1 MSPMQVG
8 LGKRLCSPLGALI
21 LFNSA
26 ILTSA
31 TAAEKWEALP
41 AHPDITIAYVPPSKA
56 QWQPLM
62 GALQQRKVLE
72 ELRSFLAPLRL
83 PHPLALRT
91 RQCDV
96 VNAFYNPADRSI
108 TLCYELV
115 AWAVEQAPAAVSP
128 DGFITR
134 EAAIFGN
141 VIGILLHEAGHMLFN
156 MLDVPRFG
164 REEDAADQIAVFLA
178 LQFNKEIGRTIVKG
192 FVYFW
197 AIGRDPSSHSPMSAW
212 ADEHGSASQRMY
224 NGLCLAYGGDPKT
237 FAEFVDRGWLPK
249 DRAADCA
256 DEYNQ
261 VKRAFVKTV
270 LPFIDPTLMVRVQNA
285 EWLTREEMK

>member
-1 MSPMQVG
+1 MDVG
-8 LGKRLCSPLGALI
+8 GRLRCALAALI
-21 LFNSA
+21 LLNGA
-26 ILTSA
+26 ILAGA

-41 AHPDITIAYVPPSKA
+41 AHPDVTIAYVPPGKA
-56 QWQPLM
+56 QWQPVM
-62 GALQQRKVLE
+62 GALQERKVLE
-72 ELRSFLAPLRL
+72 ELRGFLAPLRL

-91 RQCDV
+91 RQCDQ

-115 AWAVEQAPAAVSP
+115 AWAVGLAPATVTP

-141 VIGILLHEAGHMLFN
+141 VIGVLLHEAGHMLFN

-178 LQFNKEIGRTIVKG
+178 LQFNKDIARTIVKG

-197 AIGRDPSSHSPMSAW
+197 AIGSDPSSRAPMSAW

>member
-1 MSPMQVG
+1 MTPRH
-8 LGKRLCSPLGALI
+8 LGKRLRSAFGALI
-21 LFNSA
+21 LLNGA
-26 ILTSA
+26 ILTGA

-41 AHPDITIAYVPPSKA
+41 AHPDVTVAYVPPSNA
-56 QWQPLM
+56 QWQPIQ
-62 GALQQRKVLE
+62 GWLQQRKVLE
-72 ELRSFLAPLRL
+72 ELRTFIAPLRL

-91 RQCDV
+91 RQCDQI
-96 VNAFYNPADRSI
+96 NAFYNPAERSI

-115 AWAVEQAPAAVSP
+115 ADVFRQAPTTVSS

-134 EAAIFGN
+134 EAAIFGS
-141 VIGILLHEAGHMLFN
+141 VIGVLLHEGGHMVFD

-164 REEDAADQIAVFLA
+164 REEDAADQVALFLA
-178 LQFNKEIGRTIVKG
+178 LQFNKDIASTIVRG
-192 FVYFW
+192 FAYTW
-197 AIGRDPSSHSPMSAW
+197 AVGSDPSSSAPISAW

-224 NGLCLAYGGDPKT
+224 NALCLAYGGDPKT

-270 LPFIDPTLMVRVQNA
+270 LPFIDRGLMVRVQNA
-285 EWLTREEMK
+285 EWLTPEELK